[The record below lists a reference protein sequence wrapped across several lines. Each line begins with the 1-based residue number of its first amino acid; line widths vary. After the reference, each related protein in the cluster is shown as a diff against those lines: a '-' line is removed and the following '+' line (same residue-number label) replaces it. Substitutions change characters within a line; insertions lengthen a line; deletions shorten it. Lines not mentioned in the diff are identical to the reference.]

1 MKNNLREHRFFLL
14 LFALILFNICLS
26 IQYYFL
32 KDRENHKV
40 TEVIHFENAK
50 SEKKMIE
57 ENHPYQLRVY
67 YPVIDY
73 KILNQEID
81 QKIRKHIED
90 FKKEI
95 SNVGVQLN
103 QSYTLDILYQEFESS
118 PYISYVFTIFQDTG
132 GAHPISF
139 YDTTSYNKE
148 ENKIVTI
155 EDLVKENPKF
165 LEIVSKSVREQLSK
179 NKNIVNYNMMMEGTL
194 PKKENFE
201 TFAITEEG
209 YLFFF
214 SPYQVAPY
222 SSGKFQ
228 VLVPYSVLKK
238 AVSS

>member
-40 TEVIHFENAK
+40 TEVIHFEDAVP
-50 SEKKMIE
+50 EKKIIE
-57 ENHPYQLRVY
+57 EKHPYQLRVY
-67 YPVIDY
+67 YPITDY
-73 KILNQEID
+73 KVLNQEID
-81 QKIRKHIED
+81 TKIKSHIED

-103 QSYTLDILYQEFESS
+103 QSYTLDILYQEFENS

-139 YDTTSYNKE
+139 YDTISYNRE

-155 EDLVKENPKF
+155 EDLVKENPQF